1 MAGNAGWSV
10 NATWFKMARQTL
22 LMLKGA
28 SAKDRAKGAKTSMR
42 LALKLAFAL
51 RGSMAAVVVSAVLVA
66 GQARPFPGP
75 DVQQIYQ
82 RLLPQI
88 EKISAFDHHAH
99 PGFADDPDVDAMAAP
114 PNASEALRTRDD
126 NLELVSAAK
135 ALFGYPFS
143 DLSPEHSKWLVN
155 KKAELKKQYPGPAYF
170 NRILDEINT
179 ESSVANRA
187 MMADYL
193 DPKRFPW
200 VFFSDAFMWPFNN
213 ERETARNPDEGVFIP
228 LQEKMLHRWMQ
239 QEHVDKLPAGFGD
252 YLKFV
257 SQVLEDNQKHGGIA
271 QKFEVAYFRPTTFG
285 DPTRAQA
292 EEIYARYIAGGV
304 PGEKE
309 YRTFQ
314 DYIFRY
320 LILEGGRLHLP
331 VHIHTA
337 IGIGDYF
344 NLSQSNIMNLES
356 VLRDPRYA
364 STTFVM
370 IHGGYP
376 LERQAIWLA
385 AMKNVY
391 LDSSFGELAQYPSA
405 FKETL
410 KMWLETFPDKI
421 TFGTD
426 CFPYNDV
433 LGAEESYWL
442 GAESSRTAL
451 ASALAE
457 MISEG
462 EITETRAMELARGYL
477 HDNAVKLY
485 EGKVQ

>member
-1 MAGNAGWSV
+1 M
-10 NATWFKMARQTL
+10 
-22 LMLKGA
+22 
-28 SAKDRAKGAKTSMR
+28 
-42 LALKLAFAL
+42 KLIILVAW
-51 RGSMAAVVVSAVLVA
+51 AAVSLLSFASFA
-66 GQARPFPGP
+66 DAQARPFPGP

-88 EKISAFDHHAH
+88 EKIPAFDHHAH

-114 PNASEALRTRDD
+114 PDASEALRTRDD
-126 NLELVSAAK
+126 NPELIAAAK
-135 ALFGYPFS
+135 ALFGYPYT
-143 DLSPEHSKWLVN
+143 DLSPEHAKWLVA
-155 KKAELKKQYPGPAYF
+155 KKAEEKKKNPGTAYF
-170 NRILDEINT
+170 NLILDKINT

-187 MMADYL
+187 MMPDYL
-193 DPKRFPW
+193 DAKRFPW
-200 VFFSDAFMWPFNN
+200 VFFADSFMWPFNN
-213 ERETARNPDEGVFIP
+213 EREAGRNPDEGVFIP

-239 QEHVDKLPAGFGD
+239 QENISKLPPKFDD
-252 YLKFV
+252 YLDFIV
-257 SQVLEDNQKHGGIA
+257 RVLADNQKKGGIA
-271 QKFEVAYFRPTTFG
+271 MKFEVAYFRPTTFS
-285 DPTRAQA
+285 DPKKEQA
-292 EEIYARYIAGGV
+292 EDIYQRYATGGI
-304 PGEKE
+304 PTEKD

-314 DYIFRY
+314 DYIFRF
-320 LILEGGRLHLP
+320 LVIQGGRLSLP

-356 VLRDPRYA
+356 VLRDPRYRN
-364 STTFVM
+364 TTFVM

-376 LERQAIWLA
+376 LEREAIWLA
-385 AMKNVY
+385 AMKSVY

-426 CFPYNDV
+426 CFPYNQV

-442 GAESSRTAL
+442 GAQSSRMAL
-451 ASALAE
+451 AAALAE
-457 MISEG
+457 MISEN
-462 EITETRAMELARGYL
+462 EISEGRALELAHAYL

-485 EGKVQ
+485 QGRVQ

>member
-1 MAGNAGWSV
+1 
-10 NATWFKMARQTL
+10 
-22 LMLKGA
+22 
-28 SAKDRAKGAKTSMR
+28 
-42 LALKLAFAL
+42 
-51 RGSMAAVVVSAVLVA
+51 
-66 GQARPFPGP
+66 
-75 DVQQIYQ
+75 
-82 RLLPQI
+82 
-88 EKISAFDHHAH
+88 
-99 PGFADDPDVDAMAAP
+99 
-114 PNASEALRTRDD
+114 
-126 NLELVSAAK
+126 
-135 ALFGYPFS
+135 FGYPYSDFS
-143 DLSPEHSKWLVN
+143 AEHSKWLVD
-155 KKAELKKQYPGPAYF
+155 KKAELRKQNAGSAYF
-170 NRILDEINT
+170 DTILDKLNI

-200 VFFSDAFMWPFNN
+200 VFFSDSFMWPFNN

-228 LQEKMLHRWMQ
+228 LQQKMLRRWMQ
-239 QEHVDKLPAGFGD
+239 QENVTRLPVNFAD
-252 YLKFV
+252 YLKFITR
-257 SQVLEDNQKHGGIA
+257 VLEDNKSKGGIA
-271 QKFEVAYFRPTTFG
+271 QKFEVAYFRSTSFG
-285 DPTRAQA
+285 DPTREQA
-292 EEIYARYIAGGV
+292 EEIYQRYVASGV
-304 PGEKE
+304 PNEKE

-320 LILEGGRLHLP
+320 LIEEGGRLHLP

-344 NLSQSNIMNLES
+344 NLSLSNVMNLET

-364 STTFVM
+364 STTFVL

-376 LERQAIWLA
+376 LEREAVWLA

-426 CFPYNDV
+426 CFPYNQV

-442 GAESSRTAL
+442 GVQSSRMAL
-451 ASALAE
+451 AAALAE
-457 MISEG
+457 MISEN
-462 EITETRAMELARGYL
+462 EVTEPRALALAHGYL

-485 EGKVQ
+485 EGKVH

>member
-1 MAGNAGWSV
+1 MRFVIRG
-10 NATWFKMARQTL
+10 L
-22 LMLKGA
+22 L
-28 SAKDRAKGAKTSMR
+28 
-42 LALKLAFAL
+42 F
-51 RGSMAAVVVSAVLVA
+51 SAVLCIPALVA
-66 GQARPFPGP
+66 AQARPFPGP

-88 EKISAFDHHAH
+88 EKIPAFDHHAH
-99 PGFADDPDVDAMAAP
+99 PGYADDPDVDAMAAP

-126 NLELVSAAK
+126 NPELAAAAK
-135 ALFGYPFS
+135 ALFGYPYD
-143 DLSPEHSKWLVN
+143 DLSPEHAKWLLN
-155 KKAELKKQYPGPAYF
+155 KKTELKKQLTGTAYF
-170 NRILDEINT
+170 NSILDKINI

-187 MMADYL
+187 MMPDYL

-200 VFFSDAFMWPFNN
+200 VFFADSFMWPFNN
-213 ERETARNPDEGVFIP
+213 EREAGRNPDEGVFIP

-239 QEHVDKLPAGFGD
+239 QENVGQLPSTFAD
-252 YLKFV
+252 YLTFI
-257 SQVLEDNQKHGGIA
+257 SRVLEDNSKRGGIA
-271 QKFEVAYFRPTTFG
+271 MKFEVAYFRPTTFG
-285 DPTRAQA
+285 DPSQGQA
-292 EEIYARYIAGGV
+292 EAIYQRYRTGGV
-304 PGEKE
+304 PDEKD

-314 DYIFRY
+314 DFIFRY
-320 LILEGGRLHLP
+320 LVLEGGRLHLP

-376 LERQAIWLA
+376 LEREAIWLA

-426 CFPYNDV
+426 CFPYNQV

-442 GAESSRTAL
+442 GVQSSRTAL
-451 ASALAE
+451 AAALAE
-457 MISEG
+457 MISMG
-462 EITETRAMELARGYL
+462 EVNEAQALQMAHGYL

-485 EGKVQ
+485 PGKVH